1 MKIVSFEQ
9 LVSEVTQAVGSASVP
24 ARAALEAAV
33 EQIQGHLAAG
43 EPVQLADAIT
53 VQPSTGVPVAAEA
66 AAEGKVYKILLVV
79 GAVDFFTNTTVK
91 RLTGPR
97 TSVSVAEGEDAG
109 WKKVE
114 AESPDL
120 VVVDSTVEN
129 GTSLVRRVKGNKG
142 TSLIGTLM
150 IYPEGS
156 DPNRVDGLRV
166 CEDESLVEPFD
177 LDELV
182 ALVEDELTRKEEEE
196 EFFDHEIHFQLRT
209 TEQHVE
215 QANDFIA
222 RLLDQVTMSD
232 ENKAAVSVA
241 FREATDNAARHGN
254 KNQENRVIDIIYLLD
269 REKVTVTVE
278 DEGDGFDAEMYLTRG
293 KQGDA
298 VSAARERHQAGR
310 VGGLGIMLMLK
321 CLDNLEYNS
330 VGNLVKL
337 TKFVA

>member
-1 MKIVSFEQ
+1 MKTVSLDQIV
-9 LVSEVTQAVGSASVP
+9 VEVAQAVGAAVP
-24 ARAALEAAV
+24 ARAVLEAAV
-33 EQIQGHLAAG
+33 EQMRGHLAAG
-43 EPVQLADAIT
+43 EAVQLAADIT
-53 VQPSTGVPVAAEA
+53 VQPSAGIAVSEEA
-66 AAEGKVYKILLVV
+66 AVAGKVHKMLLVV
-79 GAVDFFTNTTVK
+79 GSVDFFTNTMVK

-97 TSVSVAEGEDAG
+97 SSVSVAEGIDAA

-120 VVVDSTVEN
+120 VIVDSTAEN
-129 GTSLVRRVKGNKG
+129 GHELVRKVKGTKG
-142 TSLIGTLM
+142 TSLTGVIAV
-150 IYPEGS
+150 YPEGS
-156 DPNRVDGLRV
+156 DPNKVDGLKV
-166 CEDESLVEPFD
+166 CEDEALVEPFD

-182 ALVEDELTRKEEEE
+182 ALVEEELTRKEQEEA
-196 EFFDHEIHFQLRT
+196 FFEHEIHFQIQT
-209 TEQHVE
+209 AEKCVE
-215 QANDFIA
+215 GANDFVA
-222 RLLDQVTMSD
+222 RLLEQVEMSD

-254 KNQENRVIDIIYLLD
+254 KSQENRVIDIIYLLD

-293 KQGDA
+293 RRGDA
-298 VSAARERHQAGR
+298 VTAARERHRAGR